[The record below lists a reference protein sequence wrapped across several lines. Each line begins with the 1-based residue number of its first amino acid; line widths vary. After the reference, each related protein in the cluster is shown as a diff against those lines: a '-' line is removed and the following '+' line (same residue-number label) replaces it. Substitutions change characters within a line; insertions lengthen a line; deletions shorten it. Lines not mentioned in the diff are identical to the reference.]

1 MTRSGRAS
9 CASARGKLTT
19 NMRRARF
26 VAAQENAKNLSV
38 YAILQA
44 RSRRTRVA
52 NCTEWSI
59 CEQMGQL
66 APQLQPGPVQPRLH
80 RFCGALHNLGN
91 LRIAQ
96 VVVFRENN
104 NGPLVFR

>member
-1 MTRSGRAS
+1 MARSGRAS

-38 YAILQA
+38 YAILLK
-44 RSRRTRVA
+44 RYCRERVA
-52 NCTEWSI
+52 NCTGWSI
-59 CEQMGQL
+59 REQVGQS
-66 APQLQPGPVQPRLH
+66 ASQFQPGPVQPRLH
-80 RFCGALHNLGN
+80 GFCGAFHNRAN

-96 VVVFRENN
+96 VVIFREDDD
-104 NGPLVFR
+104 GSLLFR